1 MTSQLIP
8 KMLTIPQTCTVD
20 SNTLFKI
27 YQVVTNNQKK
37 QSVYNPPRSRKVN
50 ILNDY

>member
-20 SNTLFKI
+20 SNTLLKI
-27 YQVVTNNQKK
+27 YLTVTKQVKK
-37 QSVYNPPRSRKVN
+37 QSVYNPPRSRKIN